1 MTDPS
6 ANTRILGQHLDGETI
21 DLVRGRFVDYVSHGS
36 TLTRCRL
43 VLHGPARGVVFHE
56 GTFIDCEFVFR
67 KPFKGFSWSHTV
79 LRGCRF
85 VGEIDNCQFGPRGLP
100 ASRGA
105 PGAVERC
112 DFSQAKLGWCE
123 FYGCDVGGLRFPG
136 WPTFV
141 IRSPLE
147 HQSEWMSI
155 PFPESY
161 AAVEQK
167 MIGGL
172 VPDMDVTG
180 LAAVS
185 QNAVA
190 ISRQHR
196 VSVDFLRTLL
206 GRHSFLST

>member
-85 VGEIDNCQFGPRGLP
+85 VGEIDNCQFGPRGLL
-100 ASRGA
+100 ASGGA
-105 PGAVERC
+105 PG
-112 DFSQAKLGWCE
+112 
-123 FYGCDVGGLRFPG
+123 
-136 WPTFV
+136 
-141 IRSPLE
+141 
-147 HQSEWMSI
+147 EWMSI

-190 ISRQHR
+190 ISRQHG
-196 VSVDFLRTLL
+196 VSVDSLRTLL